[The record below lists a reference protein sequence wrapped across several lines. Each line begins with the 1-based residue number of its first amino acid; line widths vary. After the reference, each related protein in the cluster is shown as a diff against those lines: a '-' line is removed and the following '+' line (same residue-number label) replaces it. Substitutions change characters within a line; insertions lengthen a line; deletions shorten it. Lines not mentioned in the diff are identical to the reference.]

1 MKFGQNTTH
10 LIMTYLL
17 PLSLFMIIL
26 IIEIITNVSNFYQKV
41 VKKKKKECIIH
52 TLKFR
57 NWLNKFKCEKVQRKS

>member
-41 VKKKKKECIIH
+41 VKKKKKRVH
-52 TLKFR
+52 NTY
-57 NWLNKFKCEKVQRKS
+57 FKI